1 MEKLGHH
8 LPLSVLFQKVP
19 EVLVK
24 LKERLVAELKEAP
37 GVDVDYIR
45 ERNREEPWREVAFLM
60 RAKLVVASEHPTSA
74 AGYRHPEELLADV
87 ELLAESLR
95 EVGSEALVEQWI
107 VPLKRQIHAFG
118 FHSAV
123 LDVRQ
128 NSAFHEKAM
137 AQLLAMAGVPEGASF
152 ATWPIEKK
160 RALLEE
166 ELKSPR
172 PFLAPGLSAGP
183 EADTVLACYRVLV
196 EHRDH

>member
-1 MEKLGHH
+1 
-8 LPLSVLFQKVP
+8 
-19 EVLVK
+19 
-24 LKERLVAELKEAP
+24 VAELKEAP

-137 AQLLAMAGVPEGASF
+137 AQLLAMAGIAGRGIEIAEAVLGTWAIGWAGGRHGVGLLSSVGGASGSVWLRGVGFVDCVDDTQCGGF
-152 ATWPIEKK
+152 AD
-160 RALLEE
+160 
-166 ELKSPR
+166 
-172 PFLAPGLSAGP
+172 GVCAG
-183 EADTVLACYRVLV
+183 A
-196 EHRDH
+196 